1 MDIKEPIVL
10 HTDPDFVVLYTKK
23 WAAQVKKKH
32 SPAEAAMAED
42 IATLVEIGRAAIIPA
57 SDPAEP
63 GNEKT
68 K

>member
-10 HTDPDFVVLYTKK
+10 HTDPDLVVLYTKK
-23 WAAQVKKKH
+23 WAAEIKKKH

-42 IATLVEIGRAAIIPA
+42 IVTLVKVGRSVLDPVT
-57 SDPAEP
+57 DPAEP

-68 K
+68 E

>member
-10 HTDPDFVVLYTKK
+10 HTDPDLVVLYTKK
-23 WAAQVKKKH
+23 WAAEIKKKH

-42 IATLVEIGRAAIIPA
+42 IVTLVEIGRTVLVLVP
-57 SDPAEP
+57 DPAEP